1 VSTIGELTDIGV
13 SDLIELFSRRE
24 RTGRLTIK
32 TGGDEVRLVFDRGQ
46 LVRITSSDLS
56 LRLGRMLI
64 RQGLLSSPQL
74 LEALHAQAEAGDGRP
89 LGAILLERGWVTA
102 TDLRR
107 CIEEQSI
114 EVIAHIINDQPGIF
128 IWDPGIEDTTQT
140 EALPLDPG
148 ILLSA
153 ARERTVALQMLRKQ
167 LPDPAT
173 PLFLVSVTPTGTFPA
188 SENMVISAL
197 RGGAK
202 TLAELRA
209 QLALDELTL
218 SVAVLGLR
226 QQGLIAPVN
235 GQRSPALHSR
245 LVR

>member
-1 VSTIGELTDIGV
+1 MSTIGELSDIGV

-24 RTGRLTIK
+24 RTGRLTVK

-64 RQGLLSSPQL
+64 RQGLLSSAQL
-74 LEALHAQAEAGDGRP
+74 LEALHTQAEAADGRP
-89 LGAILLERGWVTA
+89 LGTILLARGWVTE

-114 EVIAHIINDQPGIF
+114 EVIARIIDDQPGIF
-128 IWDPGIEDTTQT
+128 IWDPGLEAATQA

-148 ILLSA
+148 SLVSA
-153 ARERTVALQMLRKQ
+153 ARERTAALQMLRKQ
-167 LPDPAT
+167 LPDPGT
-173 PLFLVSVTPTGTFPA
+173 PLFLAAVTPVGTFPA
-188 SENMVISAL
+188 PERMVISAL

-202 TLAELRA
+202 TLTELHA
-209 QLALDELTL
+209 QLALDELSL
-218 SVAVLGLR
+218 GVAVLGLR
-226 QQGLIAPVN
+226 QQGIIASVD
-235 GQRSPALHSR
+235 GQRFPVLHAHPAR
-245 LVR
+245 

>member
-1 VSTIGELTDIGV
+1 MSTIGELTDIEV

-24 RTGRLTIK
+24 RTGRLTVK
-32 TGGDEVRLVFDRGQ
+32 AGGDEVRLVFERGQ

-89 LGAILLERGWVTA
+89 LGAILLERGWVTDV
-102 TDLRR
+102 DLRR

-114 EVIAHIINDQPGIF
+114 EVIARIIGDQPGIF
-128 IWDPGIEDTTQT
+128 IWDPGVGATTQA
-140 EALPLDPG
+140 EALPLDPE

-167 LPDPAT
+167 LPDPMI
-173 PLFLVSVTPTGTFPA
+173 PLFLVSATPVGAFPA
-188 SENMVISAL
+188 PERMVISAL

-209 QLALDELTL
+209 QLALDELSL
-218 SVAVLGLR
+218 GVAVLGLS
-226 QQGLIAPVN
+226 QQGIIAAATGERTPV
-235 GQRSPALHSR
+235 PHSR
-245 LVR
+245 VTH